1 MRLDR
6 VSGVLTTGLRSLREC
21 HHFPVCYVVA
31 HSMGGLVS
39 RTAITDAVK
48 DEGSDFLLNIYAT
61 PLPKGTVHHLI
72 YGAIE
77 KGPFSLKGENDGVVT
92 VVSETD
98 LRVKESTTSF
108 RHLLHEHTEIL
119 QKQETLDWVLELL
132 KK

>member
-1 MRLDR
+1 MSSLPRL
-6 VSGVLTTGLRSLREC
+6 LRGGPQHGRPRLPHR
-21 HHFPVCYVVA
+21 HH
-31 HSMGGLVS
+31 
-39 RTAITDAVK
+39 RRVK